1 MMSLSSKKIDL
12 DFCNYIGNMCVVPLY
27 FGKSI
32 RIKYSNFNKFQI
44 SLKHTKT
51 TSCFQFFSRQKLSKF
66 SAVNSIH
73 RRKRVN
79 LFP

>member
-51 TSCFQFFSRQKLSKF
+51 TSCFQFFFLDKNCQHFLLS
-66 SAVNSIH
+66 I
-73 RRKRVN
+73 
-79 LFP
+79 LFIEERE

>member
-1 MMSLSSKKIDL
+1 MVSLSSKKIDL

-32 RIKYSNFNKFQI
+32 RIKCSNFNRFQI